1 MSEYADK
8 ILAMTKEIERLRD
21 ALRPFGEIGRRLGWV
36 DMADDDPHL
45 GDHIMTLRPM
55 TSRRERSTA
64 SWSATSGML
73 PRSRMETEGAR
84 HD

>member
-45 GDHIMTLRPM
+45 GDHIMDAPADDIAPGAFYCLMVGHFRD
-55 TSRRERSTA
+55 A
-64 SWSATSGML
+64 ATVPNGDRGS
-73 PRSRMETEGAR
+73 PT
-84 HD
+84 